1 MILILLMLITGAAP
15 LDLYNNAMNSFESG
29 NYDDAAIYLSELA
42 DRMPHKPRLIY
53 NFALAVFSNEEYH
66 LADSL
71 IASLDVDR
79 INEDS
84 LLSAQAATILARGI
98 EEENYQAVAASADI
112 LKDICV
118 NQPAENDIWNLET
131 ALDWL
136 RDHEPP
142 EPESENSQDEG
153 EGEDEQQQDETDD
166 AGEGDSENTDDQ
178 QDNEP
183 EQDQEDSES
192 DERDNENQDA
202 EQESNREE
210 QLEDLLDE
218 FQNREQE
225 MTQEAARA
233 ILDMVTEADLADS
246 TRGSRVLDISGQDW

>member
-1 MILILLMLITGAAP
+1 MMMRQFIYQNLLIECLISPG
-15 LDLYNNAMNSFESG
+15 
-29 NYDDAAIYLSELA
+29 LS
-42 DRMPHKPRLIY
+42 II
-53 NFALAVFSNEEYH
+53 
-66 LADSL
+66 SL
-71 IASLDVDR
+71 WQYSV
-79 INEDS
+79 
-84 LLSAQAATILARGI
+84 TILARGI

-153 EGEDEQQQDETDD
+153 EGEGEDEQQQDETDD
-166 AGEGDSENTDDQ
+166 TGEEDSENPDDQ

-183 EQDQEDSES
+183 ERDQEDSES

-202 EQESNREE
+202 EQDESNREE
-210 QLEDLLDE
+210 QLEDLLDD

-246 TRGSRVLDISGQDW
+246 TKGSRVLDISGQDW